1 MTKIGKTRYFR
12 FGDVVILWLAMIS
25 NKSLINYDA
34 MVFFQSKIAKL
45 WKTNTNKEIKRER
58 NC

>member
-12 FGDVVILWLAMIS
+12 FGDVVIPWLAMIS

-34 MVFFQSKIAKL
+34 VAFFHWEINKIVE
-45 WKTNTNKEIKRER
+45 NKYK
-58 NC
+58 

>member
-12 FGDVVILWLAMIS
+12 FGDVVIPWLAMIS

-34 MVFFQSKIAKL
+34 MAFFH
-45 WKTNTNKEIKRER
+45 WE
-58 NC
+58 